1 MKDLEK
7 ALTHYR
13 KTNQLL
19 TLKNMLPVEE
29 LKFRLFCIE
38 NNYDAGGYSEINS
51 LENFLHD
58 LVENRTNIENIYIM
72 THLEQIPLSELVEE
86 AEINKL
92 ICKSYKMLIK
102 KILKYET
109 FKNNP

>member
-13 KTNQLL
+13 KTTQLL

-29 LKFRLFCIE
+29 LKFRLFCIK

-51 LENFLHD
+51 LENFLHN
-58 LVENRTNIENIYIM
+58 LVENRTNIKTMYVM
-72 THLEQIPLSELVEE
+72 TSLEQISLSELVEE
-86 AEINKL
+86 AEINRL
-92 ICKSYKMLIK
+92 ICKSYNMLIK

-109 FKNNP
+109 LKNNS